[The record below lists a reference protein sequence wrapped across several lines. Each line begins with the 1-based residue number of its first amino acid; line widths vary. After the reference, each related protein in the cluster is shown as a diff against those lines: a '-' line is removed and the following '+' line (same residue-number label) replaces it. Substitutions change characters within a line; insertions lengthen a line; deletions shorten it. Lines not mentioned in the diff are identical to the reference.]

1 MKGSKKLETTGYVDS
16 VIQVTVP
23 VLCGILGW
31 LFLELT
37 EVKTAVSTIQEQQ
50 LRHDL
55 TGELVAE
62 MHETLIRLETSQ
74 QYVEREIR
82 LLRESSKNNP

>member
-1 MKGSKKLETTGYVDS
+1 MKDSKKLEAAGYVDS

-23 VLCGILGW
+23 VLCGVLGW
-31 LFLELT
+31 LFVELSG
-37 EVKTAVSTIQEQQ
+37 VKTSVSAIQQQQ

-62 MHETLIRLETSQ
+62 MHDTLIRLETSQ

-82 LLRESSKNNP
+82 LLRESSETQP

>member
-1 MKGSKKLETTGYVDS
+1 MKGSKKLEVTGYVDS

-82 LLRESSKNNP
+82 LLRESSKNSP